1 MDISGSW
8 TYHEDFEYGQST
20 GQVEFT
26 QTGNEVS
33 GVFSF
38 TEEVENN
45 YRIEVTEKVKGT
57 IANGKLLLESVELT
71 ALQNGCE
78 ISYLP
83 NTFEIQRMTE
93 NQMVGSTYDCE
104 DVCGVFVLE
113 RSAL

>member
-26 QTGNEVS
+26 QTGNEVN

-57 IANGKLLLESVELT
+57 ITEDQLLLESLEVT
-71 ALQNGCE
+71 ALQNGSP

-83 NTFEIQRMTE
+83 NTFEIQRISE
-93 NQMVGSTYDCE
+93 NQMVGSTFDCE
-104 DVCGVFVLE
+104 AVCGVFVLE
-113 RSAL
+113 RKS